1 MVDEETIK
9 IEDTFLTPRDL
20 LAFYPFKN
28 KALDKRINKFLDDQN
43 KWNDF
48 QISGLIEKI
57 TMELKIKNA
66 DELFKKVV
74 CRVIGVMCET
84 EINTVLKGGGRK
96 KKGGARRKYNDDKEL
111 HSIVSL
117 LIKSP
122 KNIIVFAMSV
132 FIFVVG
138 AYYVTLT
145 ANTPI
150 SYGTVSPYNNNDLS
164 MKLEKAI
171 VVYNDPAV
179 HDKSIIIVNKPLF
192 DDDDLSDEAK
202 QKQQLSKITVSDL
215 LYASVTWSGDEIV
228 NNIIENTKE
237 LMKEK
242 GQETINELVWN
253 FEDQVKIGSYMK
265 FIKNQGLENTD
276 KPLSGDFKTLKEDF
290 FKKVAET
297 SLVERIFHYYRF
309 SFFGT
314 ASELMTIMNH
324 DLKKFKNRAIL
335 KVQEQLDDALFNI
348 QLQVSKVIKDGT
360 TGFRMMGVSL
370 MMMFGLYRALKQ
382 ERDRLNTKI
391 QNDREKAE
399 LEDKKAELED
409 KNEELD
415 KKNQA
420 LENMKKKL
428 FIALNSAET
437 FIPGIITRNISDRTE
452 RMLLRDKEDNNTTG
466 GGSKKRNRRR
476 KRRKRTRRK
485 SKKRKRKRK
494 KTRRKR
500 RR

>member
-28 KALDKRINKFLDDQN
+28 NKMDERINKFLDDQN
-43 KWNDF
+43 KWKDF

-84 EINTVLKGGGRK
+84 EINTALKGGGRK
-96 KKGGARRKYNDDKEL
+96 KKGGARREYNDDKEL

-150 SYGTVSPYNNNDLS
+150 SYGTGSSSNNNDLS
-164 MKLEKAI
+164 IKLENQI

-179 HDKSIIIVNKPLF
+179 NDKSIIIVNKPLF
-192 DDDDLSDEAK
+192 NEGDLSDEAK
-202 QKQQLSKITVSDL
+202 KKQQQSIITVSDL
-215 LYASVTWSGDEIV
+215 LTATFSWSGDEIV

-242 GQETINELVWN
+242 GQETINELIFD

-265 FIKNQGLENTD
+265 FIKNQGIENTD
-276 KPLSGDFKTLKEDF
+276 RPLSGDFKTLKEDF
-290 FKKVAET
+290 LKKVAQT
-297 SLVERIFHYYRF
+297 TLSERIFHYYRF

-314 ASELMTIMNH
+314 ASELMTIINH
-324 DLKKFKNRAIL
+324 DLKKFKNRAVL

-370 MMMFGLYRALKQ
+370 MMMFGLYFALKQ

-391 QNDREKAE
+391 QNDREMAE
-399 LEDKKAELED
+399 LEDI
-409 KNEELD
+409 NEELD
-415 KKNQA
+415 RKNQA

-452 RMLLRDKEDNNTTG
+452 RMLLRDQEENNTTG

-485 SKKRKRKRK
+485 KKKSRRKKR
-494 KTRRKR
+494 TRRKR
-500 RR
+500 

>member
-1 MVDEETIK
+1 MVDEEIIK

-28 KALDKRINKFLDDQN
+28 NKMDERINKFLNN
-43 KWNDF
+43 KWDDF
-48 QISGLIEKI
+48 KISGLIEKI
-57 TMELKIKNA
+57 KDELKIKNA
-66 DELFKKVV
+66 DKLFKKIV

-84 EINTVLKGGGRK
+84 QEEDDEGKKGGGRK
-96 KKGGARRKYNDDKEL
+96 KKGGARREYNDEEL
-111 HSIVSL
+111 HSIVSV
-117 LIKSP
+117 LIKNP

-138 AYYVTLT
+138 AYYLILT

-150 SYGTVSPYNNNDLS
+150 SYGTVSSSNNNALS

-179 HDKSIIIVNKPLF
+179 NDKSIVIVNKPLF

-202 QKQQLSKITVSDL
+202 QKQQQSKITVSDL
-215 LYASVTWSGDEIV
+215 LTATFSWSGDEIV
-228 NNIIENTKE
+228 NNIMKNTEE
-237 LMKEK
+237 LIKEK
-242 GQETINELVWN
+242 GQETINELVTD

-276 KPLSGDFKTLKEDF
+276 KPPSGNFKDLKDDFLK
-290 FKKVAET
+290 KIAQT
-297 SLVERIFHYYRF
+297 TLVERIFHYYRF

-314 ASELMTIMNH
+314 ATELMSIMNH
-324 DLKKFKNRAIL
+324 DLKKFKNRAVL
-335 KVQEQLDDALFNI
+335 KVQEQLDDALFDI

-370 MMMFGLYRALKQ
+370 IMMVGLYTALKQ

-391 QNDREKAE
+391 QNDRENA
-399 LEDKKAELED
+399 LL
-409 KNEELD
+409 NEELD
-415 KKNQA
+415 KKNLA

-428 FIALNSAET
+428 FIALKSAET

-452 RMLLRDKEDNNTTG
+452 RMLLRDQEDNNNTG

-494 KTRRKR
+494 RKKTRRKR

>member
-1 MVDEETIK
+1 MALQIK

-66 DELFKKVV
+66 DELFKKIV
-74 CRVIGVMCET
+74 CRVIGVICET
-84 EINTVLKGGGRK
+84 EINIALKGGGRK
-96 KKGGARRKYNDDKEL
+96 KKGGARREYNDEEL

-150 SYGTVSPYNNNDLS
+150 SYGTVSSSNNNDLS

-179 HDKSIIIVNKPLF
+179 NDKSIVIVNKPLF

-202 QKQQLSKITVSDL
+202 QKQQQSKITVSDL

-228 NNIIENTKE
+228 NNIMENTKE

-242 GQETINELVWN
+242 GQETINELVFD

-276 KPLSGDFKTLKEDF
+276 KPLSADFKTLKNDF
-290 FKKVAET
+290 FKKLAET

-309 SFFGT
+309 SFFGSAT
-314 ASELMTIMNH
+314 ELMTIMNH

-370 MMMFGLYRALKQ
+370 MMMFGLYRTLKQ

-391 QNDREKAE
+391 QNDREMAE
-399 LEDKKAELED
+399 LEDINK
-409 KNEELD
+409 ELD

-452 RMLLRDKEDNNTTG
+452 RMLLRDQDDNNTKG

>member
-9 IEDTFLTPRDL
+9 IQDTFLTPRDL

-28 KALDKRINKFLDDQN
+28 NKMDERINKFLNN
-43 KWNDF
+43 KWDDF
-48 QISGLIEKI
+48 KISGLIEKI
-57 TMELKIKNA
+57 KDELKIKNA
-66 DELFKKVV
+66 DKLFKKIV

-84 EINTVLKGGGRK
+84 KEEDDEGKKGGGRK
-96 KKGGARRKYNDDKEL
+96 KKGGARREYNDKEL
-111 HSIVSL
+111 HSIVSV
-117 LIKSP
+117 LIKNP

-138 AYYVTLT
+138 AYYLILT

-150 SYGTVSPYNNNDLS
+150 SYGTVSSSNNNDLS

-179 HDKSIIIVNKPLF
+179 NDKSIVIVNKPLF

-202 QKQQLSKITVSDL
+202 QKQQQSKITVSDL

-228 NNIIENTKE
+228 NNIMKNTEE
-237 LMKEK
+237 LVKKK
-242 GQETINELVWN
+242 GQETINELVTD

-276 KPLSGDFKTLKEDF
+276 KPPSADFKTLKNHFLE
-290 FKKVAET
+290 KVAET
-297 SLVERIFHYYRF
+297 SLIERIFHYYRF

-314 ASELMTIMNH
+314 ATELMSIMNH
-324 DLKKFKNRAIL
+324 DLKKFKNRAVL
-335 KVQEQLDDALFNI
+335 KVQEQLDDALFDI

-370 MMMFGLYRALKQ
+370 MMMVGLYTALKQ

-391 QNDREKAE
+391 QNDREMAE
-399 LEDKKAELED
+399 LE
-409 KNEELD
+409 
-415 KKNQA
+415 KKNLA

-428 FIALNSAET
+428 FIALKSAET

-452 RMLLRDKEDNNTTG
+452 RMLLRDQEDNNNTG

-494 KTRRKR
+494 RKKTRRKR